1 MAEKKKQNWNSI
13 CNINGVKMSVSQR
26 NKIMKNKYIYEDI
39 SLQDLAKEFN
49 MSYQTVRCLS
59 SKEKWKDEKDKIV
72 AQLKEDIDKQVY
84 DVYLAAGVDI
94 NMQYHALWQDMYNKA
109 VYMLQTEDG
118 LVNGKTGKLDV
129 YRLNQLADVIAKAQ
143 QGQQFT
149 SGLLSKEIQVDVD
162 IKKER
167 LELDRDKF
175 ELQKQLLGVND
186 EQVVDTNS
194 LLRALNGVAAAVG
207 IGEE

>member
-13 CNINGVKMSVSQR
+13 CNINGVKMSVTQR

-59 SKEKWKDEKDKIV
+59 SKEKWNDEKEKII
-72 AQLKEDIDKQVY
+72 AQLKEDIDQQTY

-94 NMQYHALWQDMYNKA
+94 NMQYHALWQQLYQKA
-109 VYMLQTEDG
+109 THMLETEEG
-118 LVNGKTGKLDV
+118 LVNAKTGKLDV

-149 SGLLSKEIQVDVD
+149 SGLLSKEIQVDVE

-194 LLRALNGVAAAVG
+194 LLRALNGVATAVG

>member
-13 CNINGVKMSVSQR
+13 CNINGVKMSVTQR

-49 MSYQTVRCLS
+49 MSYQTVRCMS

-94 NMQYHALWQDMYNKA
+94 NMQYHALWQQLYTKA
-109 VYMLQTEDG
+109 THMLETEEG
-118 LVNGKTGKLDV
+118 LINVKTGKLDV

>member
-13 CNINGVKMSVSQR
+13 CNINGVKMSVTQR

-59 SKEKWKDEKDKIV
+59 SKEKWKDEKEKII
-72 AQLKEDIDKQVY
+72 AQLKEDIDQQTY

-94 NMQYHALWQDMYNKA
+94 NMQYHALWQQLYAKA
-109 VYMLQTEDG
+109 THMLETEEG
-118 LVNGKTGKLDV
+118 LVNAKTGKLDV

-149 SGLLSKEIQVDVD
+149 SGLLSKEVQVDVE

-194 LLRALNGVAAAVG
+194 LLRALNGVATAVG

>member
-13 CNINGVKMSVSQR
+13 CNINGVKMSVTQR

-59 SKEKWKDEKDKIV
+59 SKEKWKDEKEKII
-72 AQLKEDIDKQVY
+72 AQLKEDIDQQTY

-94 NMQYHALWQDMYNKA
+94 NMQYHALWQQLYAKA
-109 VYMLQTEDG
+109 THMLETEEG

-129 YRLNQLADVIAKAQ
+129 YKLNQLADVIAKAQ

-149 SGLLSKEIQVDVD
+149 SGLLSKEIQVDVE

-194 LLRALNGVAAAVG
+194 LLRALNGVATAVG

>member
-13 CNINGVKMSVSQR
+13 CNINGVKMSVTQR

-59 SKEKWKDEKDKIV
+59 SKEKWKDEKEKII
-72 AQLKEDIDKQVY
+72 AQLKEDIDKQTY

-94 NMQYHALWQDMYNKA
+94 NMQYHALWQQLYAKA
-109 VYMLQTEDG
+109 THMLETEEG

-129 YRLNQLADVIAKAQ
+129 YKLNQLADVIAKAQ

-149 SGLLSKEIQVDVD
+149 SGLLSKEVQVDVE

-194 LLRALNGVAAAVG
+194 LLRALNGVATAVG

>member
-13 CNINGVKMSVSQR
+13 CNINGVKMSVTQR

-59 SKEKWKDEKDKIV
+59 SKEKWKDEKDRIV
-72 AQLKEDIDKQVY
+72 AQLKEDIDKEVY

-94 NMQYHALWQDMYNKA
+94 NMQYHALWQQLYTKA
-109 VYMLQTEDG
+109 THMLETEEG
-118 LVNGKTGKLDV
+118 LVNVKTGKLDV

-149 SGLLSKEIQVDVD
+149 AGLLSKEIQVDVD

-175 ELQKQLLGVND
+175 ELQKQLLGIND

>member
-13 CNINGVKMSVSQR
+13 CNINGVKMSVTQR

-59 SKEKWKDEKDKIV
+59 SKEKWKDEKEKII
-72 AQLKEDIDKQVY
+72 AQLKEDIDKQTY

-94 NMQYHALWQDMYNKA
+94 NMQYHALWQQLYAKA
-109 VYMLQTEDG
+109 THMLETEEG

-149 SGLLSKEIQVDVD
+149 SGLLSKEIQVDVE

-194 LLRALNGVAAAVG
+194 LLRALNGVATAVG